1 MSGVTGTK
9 PGPAIGRATARP
21 PLHVPTPPRQRVSS
35 APSQRAFA
43 PPSERLSAPPS
54 ERLSAGPSERATA
67 GPSGRA
73 TVRPSER
80 AAAGMAQRRAELE
93 SRWRARL
100 ERVTELSLAYHDAAQ
115 HVRDGAPSSRL
126 GAGRRTELLARRTVA
141 ERQALADIEA
151 ALDRLSNGQY
161 GRCEQC
167 RQPISAAL
175 LARQPQARHCSAC
188 ACLALQDAW

>member
-43 PPSERLSAPPS
+43 PPSERLSA
-54 ERLSAGPSERATA
+54 GPSERATV
-67 GPSGRA
+67 GPSG
-73 TVRPSER
+73 R